1 MTQSDRSKASV
12 SSWALLRSLQAVS
25 RMPLACTFL
34 YQYFRD
40 HDPDFKTDSID
51 LGSSERFPDL
61 GKRERQF

>member
-1 MTQSDRSKASV
+1 
-12 SSWALLRSLQAVS
+12 
-25 RMPLACTFL
+25 MPLACTFL